1 MIQLCDRRSACLLL
15 QYTCGL
21 LSSTSTSTSQNAA
34 PAVHAPLL
42 STLPSLSS
50 LQLSPQQQQQQH
62 LENTA
67 KRARPTNTT
76 TSNTNT
82 TTTTMTTTTTKE
94 LARFIATNTPKEL
107 LWAVKQ
113 SGGRFLYRG
122 EEPNNAAA
130 LLIRIP
136 NKKTHGNDNDNY
148 DDDPLFVVRI
158 CNPAP
163 DLLLPETYGNDPFAL
178 RYFEELEA
186 FLSLSFSAPNSATAI
201 ATPKT
206 IAIAIAKPSNGHIA
220 TSDALEAGKWG
231 KIVSVW
237 PLLPSPTENNKSN
250 NNNALFSYVWPRDR
264 SVFYENINS
273 NNNSNNNNNDTSTTK
288 TTQNNSLVVNEK
300 LQDALV
306 AKGGREVLFAF
317 AVTTEPGGRRT
328 TPASTAT
335 AAAAFLAIPA
345 ELDVVL
351 RDELERIGYGL

>member
-1 MIQLCDRRSACLLL
+1 
-15 QYTCGL
+15 
-21 LSSTSTSTSQNAA
+21 
-34 PAVHAPLL
+34 
-42 STLPSLSS
+42 
-50 LQLSPQQQQQQH
+50 
-62 LENTA
+62 
-67 KRARPTNTT
+67 
-76 TSNTNT
+76 
-82 TTTTMTTTTTKE
+82 
-94 LARFIATNTPKEL
+94 
-107 LWAVKQ
+107 
-113 SGGRFLYRG
+113 LYRG

-317 AVTTEPGGRRT
+317 TVTTEPGGRRT

-351 RDELERIGYGL
+351 RDELERIGYGLERTNDRSIDLTVTTELLRHRQTQHQIAISFCSIPFDG